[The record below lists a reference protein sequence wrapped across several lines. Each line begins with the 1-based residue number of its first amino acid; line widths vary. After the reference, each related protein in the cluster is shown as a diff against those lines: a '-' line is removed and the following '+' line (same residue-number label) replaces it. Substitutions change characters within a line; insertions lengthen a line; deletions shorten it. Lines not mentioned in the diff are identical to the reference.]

1 MISIPEPLVC
11 FPGYDDKVLEL
22 QNATILEDMYN
33 FRVVKLYD
41 FVPLMTTMG
50 APLFIA
56 TSILK
61 VLLRYA
67 DRQWFQEFGH
77 DLVDAKIEAS
87 SVRTEIA
94 RLRAKIDTI
103 YNRLSTVLDD
113 RYPED
118 IKIVEISIAVDKSEE
133 ILNILRDKD
142 FIFKRYPEVSM
153 PFVVI
158 FYGPCKILLQVA
170 RIFIPSKR
178 EVYENQLGVLKDTVE
193 DYKQITMNGRID
205 QLFFD
210 KSRSYDSNI
219 WT

>member
-1 MISIPEPLVC
+1 MC
-11 FPGYDDKVLEL
+11 FPGYDDKVLQL
-22 QNATILEDMYN
+22 QNATILEDIYN

-50 APLFIA
+50 APLFVA

-67 DRQWFQEFGH
+67 DRQWYQDFGH
-77 DLVDAKIEAS
+77 ALVDAKIEAS
-87 SVRTEIA
+87 IARSEIA

-103 YNRLSTVLDD
+103 YNRLSTIMDD

-118 IKIVEISIAVDKSEE
+118 VKKVEVAIAVDKSEE
-133 ILNILRDKD
+133 ILNIFRDKD
-142 FIFKRYPEVSM
+142 FIFKRYPEVSL
-153 PFVVI
+153 PFLII

-178 EVYENQLGVLKDTVE
+178 EVYENQLGMLKDTVD
-193 DYKQITMNGRID
+193 DYKQIAMNGRIE

-210 KSRSYDSNI
+210 KSKSYSDP